1 MTSDEGR
8 TDDRD
13 GYPPPA
19 LTAVVLGLIAVIL
32 AGWAVAVIGETSTR
46 ALATYAPVEATVV
59 DEHTEMRLVADR
71 RGSSPEPFRLVT
83 VELPDG
89 VRADVRSDD
98 LAIGTTTTVYRSDAG
113 AVFET
118 PPARPGLL
126 EWALCVSLV
135 VAALVVAYTSVRA
148 VLRLCPSSS

>member
-1 MTSDEGR
+1 MATVQR
-8 TDDRD
+8 PTDDRA

-19 LTAVVLGLIAVIL
+19 LTALVLALF
-32 AGWAVAVIGETSTR
+32 AVALAVCAVAMIGETSAR
-46 ALATYAPVEATVV
+46 ALASYTPVEATVV
-59 DEHTEMRLVADR
+59 DEHTEERLVADR
-71 RGSSPEPFRLVT
+71 RGSSNEPFRVVS

-98 LAIGTTTTVYRSDAG
+98 LVVGTTATVYRSDSG

-126 EWALCVSLV
+126 EWALCAAT
-135 VAALVVAYTSVRA
+135 VATAVALAVLSVRCF
-148 VLRLCPSSS
+148 LRLRRSS